1 MAKLVLDPESPNP
14 RLIHLDKPST
24 LIGTASDA
32 DVSIKSE
39 LLSNHHARIEHKPDD
54 GYYIISLANT
64 PGVFVN
70 GSPITFQ
77 RLKHGDK
84 IEIGDVKAVLLLD
97 SADESAHDVP
107 GHGSPVQ
114 EMMLPASMMSA
125 GLTTI
130 PRGPARCP
138 QCGMPLMPGLPSC
151 PHCGMPFSNL
161 PAMPMNFIPPL
172 PASQIGPGILPLIAF
187 LAALTVVGAPI
198 ALVLGL
204 MTLSI
209 IRRRGG
215 TARDHALAKWAIGL
229 GLVWLMAGAVAAGG
243 LLRQA
248 QKRKQLEV
256 AAVHEVKVIHALKNL
271 ACAEKYAQT
280 IECFDADADGQGEY
294 GTLSVLA
301 QTKSPFFD
309 TGLANGEAYGYRFTI
324 RGAAESQFL
333 AVAEPVNYGKTGI
346 RTFAI
351 DQTGQI
357 RGGDTEGKPFGQG
370 ASVLPVLQGE
380 RNAYY
385 EIDDEIA
392 KDVLNYVKTLSS
404 TLADQEKK
412 QRILKRLHDEYA
424 LTSVGRELG
433 GMEASVDRFV
443 SEQQAQTIYL
453 DAKAALAK
461 GSQDVAL
468 AKLTEI
474 KEKHPSFSQI
484 AAVERELGDL
494 RSVIAQKREQEAQ
507 ALLIQAEALERQGQ
521 RPQDVQDMY
530 QRIAKLYPDTDVAA
544 RVSSLKPE
552 LQRQLRER
560 DAEKIFSDLMEL
572 SPERDFDEILNRAN
586 QLRRNYSDTDL
597 LSKAK
602 TELAEKERK
611 ARANSWRAKTEQ
623 NMAAGRMR
631 GALGQLESAA
641 RENPDLLY
649 DLRDLCIQLYRSV
662 ADSLVKEGD
671 ERKAL
676 EYYEKLSRLLQASG
690 SKDQVSPDLLAK
702 LHIDVGQA
710 DFDHKDYKEARW
722 HLASAAWKYPDDA
735 QFNMRLG
742 AASLYTGLYRPA
754 EESLTRA
761 LSVQPNLVSAR
772 LYRAYLNM
780 RVELSSERVLADR
793 FKQEAAPAETAKAVK
808 DESASGKPQQ
818 TSSSSISISVADESG
833 SGDGVVVNTDVVDGD
848 SGIAAPKSLDVKS
861 SNVGAGWFSRF
872 AENGQ
877 TAKSPVPEPTDI
889 APFLNFNYQS
899 SSSILPGIMQV
910 LDDLQRQ
917 RAEKD
922 LAASTGRAKAA
933 AMSQQSARDDMRQ
946 VGKMSLRVSEQKNIV
961 AYHTQLRQ
969 LRALHLK
976 DADARKELCDMMN
989 EMKQRINSARSDIQ
1003 TAGRQQS
1010 RIQSLTESVLSQI
1023 DKKYRLFDKAETLI
1037 SSCMEDESQTRKRM
1051 LELAEEMLMKYN
1063 SNNASDVTSF
1073 DKQIADFRSKLLDED
1088 GVLEIDRALRALRDS
1103 MDVRVDLDAILRA
1116 AEGNAPVAAGE

>member
-1 MAKLVLDPESPNP
+1 MATLVLYPESPDS
-14 RLIHLDKPST
+14 RLVQLDKPSM
-24 LIGTASDA
+24 LIGTAADA

-39 LLSNHHARIEHKPDD
+39 LLSNYHARIEHNPD

-70 GSPITFQ
+70 GIPVTFQ

-84 IEIGDVKAVLLLD
+84 IEIGDVSAVLLL
-97 SADESAHDVP
+97 AGEDESAHEGP
-107 GHGSPVQ
+107 GHGVPAQ
-114 EMMLPASMMSA
+114 EMMLPASMIST

-130 PRGPARCP
+130 PRGPIRCP
-138 QCGMPLMPGLPSC
+138 QCGMPLMMGLPSC
-151 PHCGMPFSNL
+151 PHCGMPLSNL
-161 PAMPMNFIPPL
+161 PAMSMNFIPPL
-172 PASQIGPGILPLIAF
+172 PPSQIGPGILPLIAF

-215 TARDHALAKWAIGL
+215 TTRDHALAKWAIGL
-229 GLVWLMAGAVAAGG
+229 GLLWLMVGAVAAGG
-243 LLRQA
+243 LVRKIQ
-248 QKRKQLEV
+248 QRKQLEV
-256 AAVHEVKVIHALKNL
+256 VAAHEVKVIHALKNL
-271 ACAEKYAQT
+271 ACAQKYAQT

-294 GTLSVLA
+294 GTLPVLA

-309 TGLANGEAYGYRFTI
+309 TDLAGGEAYGYRLAI
-324 RGAAESQFL
+324 RDASESQFS
-333 AVAEPVNYGKTGI
+333 AVAEPISYGKTGI
-346 RTFAI
+346 RTFVI

-370 ASVLPVLQGE
+370 KSVLPVLQGE
-380 RNAYY
+380 RSAYY
-385 EIDDEIA
+385 EVDDEIA
-392 KDVLNYVKTLSS
+392 KDVLNYVKSLSS

-412 QRILKRLHDEYA
+412 QRIMKRLHEEYA

-433 GMEASVDRFV
+433 GMEASVDQFV
-443 SEQQAQTIYL
+443 SEQQAQTAYMA
-453 DAKAALAK
+453 AKAALAK

-468 AKLTEI
+468 AKLMEI
-474 KEKHPSFSQI
+474 KGKHPSFSQI

-494 RSVIAQKREQEAQ
+494 RSVIAQKREQEALD
-507 ALLIQAEALERQGQ
+507 LLTQAEALERQGQ
-521 RPQDVQDMY
+521 RSQDVQDLY
-530 QRIAKLYPDTDVAA
+530 QRIAKLYPDTDVAT

-552 LQRQLRER
+552 LQRQLRNR

-597 LSKAK
+597 LSKVK
-602 TELAEKERK
+602 TELTEKERK

-662 ADSLVKEGD
+662 ADSLMKEGD

-676 EYYEKLSRLLQASG
+676 EYYEKLSQLLQASG

-702 LHIDVGQA
+702 LHTNVGQA
-710 DFDHKDYKEARW
+710 DYDHKDYKEARW
-722 HLASAAWKYPDDA
+722 HLASAAWKYPADA

-754 EESLTRA
+754 EASLTRA
-761 LSVQPNLVSAR
+761 LGVQPNLVSAR

-780 RVELSSERVLADR
+780 RVELTSERVLADR
-793 FKQEAAPAETAKAVK
+793 FKQDAAPTETAVK
-808 DESASGKPQQ
+808 DESAADKPQQ
-818 TSSSSISISVADESG
+818 MSSTVSVSSD
-833 SGDGVVVNTDVVDGD
+833 SGDGVSVSTSIVEG
-848 SGIAAPKSLDVKS
+848 SSSIAAPKSLDVKS
-861 SNVGAGWFSRF
+861 SNVGGSWFSRF

-877 TAKSPVPEPTDI
+877 DEKSPVPEPTDL
-889 APFLNFNYQS
+889 APFLNFSYQS
-899 SSSILPGIMQV
+899 SSSILPGVMQF

-922 LAASTGRAKAA
+922 LAASTGRAKGA
-933 AMSQQSARDDMRQ
+933 AMQSQAADDMRHA
-946 VGKMSLRVSEQKNIV
+946 GKMALRASAQKNI
-961 AYHTQLRQ
+961 ATYNTQLRQ
-969 LRALHLK
+969 LRTLHLK
-976 DADARKELCDMMN
+976 DADARKELYDMMN
-989 EMKQRINSARSDIQ
+989 EMKQRVRAAATDIQ
-1003 TAGRQQS
+1003 AAGGQQS
-1010 RIQSLTESVLSQI
+1010 RIQSLTERVLSQI
-1023 DKKYRLFDKAETLI
+1023 NKKYSLLDKAETLI
-1037 SSCMEDESQTRKRM
+1037 SGCMEDESDTRKMM
-1051 LELAEEMLMKYN
+1051 LELAEKMLLQY
-1063 SNNASDVTSF
+1063 TSF
-1073 DKQIADFRSKLLDED
+1073 YSSDFTAFDNQMAGFRSKLLDED
-1088 GVLEIDRALRALRDS
+1088 GVLEMDRALRALRDS
-1103 MDVRVDLDAILRA
+1103 MDVRVDLADILRA
-1116 AEGNAPVAAGE
+1116 AEGNVPVAAGE

>member
-14 RLIHLDKPST
+14 RFIHLDKPST
-24 LIGTASDA
+24 LIGTAPDA

-39 LLSNHHARIEHKPDD
+39 ALANHHARIEHKPD

-70 GSPITFQ
+70 RIPVTFQ
-77 RLKHGDK
+77 RIKHGDK

-97 SADESAHDVP
+97 SEDESAHEGP
-107 GHGSPVQ
+107 GHGVPAQ
-114 EMMLPASMMSA
+114 EMMLLASMMHT

-130 PRGPARCP
+130 PRGSTRCP
-138 QCGMPLMPGLPSC
+138 QCGMPLLPGLPSC
-151 PHCGMPFSNL
+151 PHCGMPLTNL

-172 PASQIGPGILPLIAF
+172 PPSQIGPGILPLIAF

-215 TARDHALAKWAIGL
+215 TTRDHALAKWAIGL
-229 GLVWLMAGAVAAGG
+229 GLVWLMVGVVAAGG
-243 LLRQA
+243 LVRKIQ
-248 QKRKQLEV
+248 QRKQLEV
-256 AAVHEVKVIHALKNL
+256 VAAHEVKVIHALKNL
-271 ACAEKYAQT
+271 ACAQKYAQT

-294 GTLSVLA
+294 GTLPVLA

-309 TGLANGEAYGYRFTI
+309 TDLARGEAYGYRFTI
-324 RGAAESQFL
+324 RDASESQFL
-333 AVAEPVNYGKTGI
+333 AVAEPIRHGVTGI
-346 RTFAI
+346 RTFVI

-357 RGGDTEGKPFGQG
+357 RGGDIEGKPFGQG
-370 ASVLPVLQGE
+370 TSVLPVLQGE
-380 RNAYY
+380 RSAYY
-385 EIDDEIA
+385 EVDDEIA
-392 KDVLNYVKTLSS
+392 KDVLNYVKSLSS

-412 QRILKRLHDEYA
+412 QRIMKRLHEEYA

-433 GMEASVDRFV
+433 GMEASVDQFV

-474 KEKHPSFSQI
+474 KGKHPSFSQI

-521 RPQDVQDMY
+521 RPQDVQDLY
-530 QRIAKLYPDTDVAA
+530 QRIAKLYPDTDVAN

-572 SPERDFDEILNRAN
+572 SPERDYDEILNRAN
-586 QLRRNYSDTDL
+586 QLQRNYSDTDL
-597 LSKAK
+597 LSKGK
-602 TELAEKERK
+602 TELADKVRK

-662 ADSLVKEGD
+662 ADSLMKEGD
-671 ERKAL
+671 GRKAL
-676 EYYEKLSRLLQASG
+676 EYYEKLSQQLQASG

-702 LHIDVGQA
+702 LHNDVGQA
-710 DFDHKDYKEARW
+710 DYDHKDYKEARW
-722 HLASAAWKYPDDA
+722 HLASAAWKYPADA

-742 AASLYTGLYRPA
+742 AASLYMGLYRPA
-754 EESLTRA
+754 ETSLTRA
-761 LSVQPNLVSAR
+761 LGVQPNLVSAR

-780 RVELSSERVLADR
+780 RVELTSERVLADR
-793 FKQEAAPAETAKAVK
+793 FKEEAAPAATENAMK
-808 DESASGKPQQ
+808 DEPAPAKPQQ
-818 TSSSSISISVADESG
+818 MSSTVTVSGDSSS
-833 SGDGVVVNTDVVDGD
+833 GD
-848 SGIAAPKSLDVKS
+848 SVSVSSSTVEGDSSIAAPKSLDVKS
-861 SNVGAGWFSRF
+861 SNVGGSWFSRF
-872 AENGQ
+872 AGNGQ
-877 TAKSPVPEPTDI
+877 DGKSPVPESTDI

-899 SSSILPGIMQV
+899 SSSILPGIMQF

-922 LAASTGRAKAA
+922 LAVSTGRAKAA
-933 AMSQQSARDDMRQ
+933 ALQQDAKDAMQQMGQMALRA
-946 VGKMSLRVSEQKNIV
+946 SLQKNL
-961 AYHTQLRQ
+961 ATYNTQLRQ
-969 LRALHLK
+969 LRTLHLK
-976 DADARKELCDMMN
+976 DADARKELFGMLD
-989 EMKQRINSARSDIQ
+989 EMKQRVRSAMSDIQ
-1003 TAGRQQS
+1003 AAGGQQS
-1010 RIQSLTESVLSQI
+1010 RIQSVTERVLSQI
-1023 DKKYRLFDKAETLI
+1023 DKKYRLLDKAGTLI
-1037 SSCMEDESQTRKRM
+1037 SNCMADESDTRKRM
-1051 LELAEEMLMKYN
+1051 LELAEEMLLKY
-1063 SNNASDVTSF
+1063 TSF
-1073 DKQIADFRSKLLDED
+1073 HSSDFTAFDQEIAGFRSKLLDED
-1088 GVLEIDRALRALRDS
+1088 GVLEMDRALRALRDS
-1103 MDVRVDLDAILRA
+1103 MDVRVDLDDILRA

>member
-1 MAKLVLDPESPNP
+1 MARLVLEPESLNP
-14 RLIHLDKPST
+14 RFIHLDKPST

-39 LLSNHHARIEHKPDD
+39 LLSNYHVRIEHKPD
-54 GYYIISLANT
+54 GYYIISLAST

-70 GSPITFQ
+70 RVPVTFQ

-97 SADESAHDVP
+97 SEDESAHEGPGSGVP
-107 GHGSPVQ
+107 AQ
-114 EMMLPASMMSA
+114 EMMLPASSMMSS

-130 PRGPARCP
+130 PRGPTRCP
-138 QCGMPLMPGLPSC
+138 QCGMPLIPGMPSC

-172 PASQIGPGILPLIAF
+172 PPSQIGPGILPLIAF
-187 LAALTVVGAPI
+187 LAALTVVGAPV

-215 TARDHALAKWAIGL
+215 TTRDHALAKWAVGL
-229 GLVWLMAGAVAAGG
+229 GLVWLMLGAVAAGG
-243 LLRQA
+243 LVRQI

-256 AAVHEVKVIHALKNL
+256 VAAHEVKVIHALKNL

-280 IECFDADADGQGEY
+280 VECFDADADGQGEY

-301 QTKSPFFD
+301 QTRSPFFD
-309 TGLANGEAYGYRFTI
+309 TDLVGGEAYGYRFTI
-324 RGAAESQFL
+324 RDASESQFS
-333 AVAEPVNYGKTGI
+333 AVAEPICHGVTGI
-346 RTFAI
+346 RTFVI

-357 RGGDTEGKPFGQG
+357 RGGDTEGKSFGRG
-370 ASVLPVLQGE
+370 PSVLPVLQGE
-380 RNAYY
+380 RSAYY
-385 EIDDEIA
+385 EVDDEIA
-392 KDVLNYVKTLSS
+392 KDVLNYVKSLSS
-404 TLADQEKK
+404 TPADQEKK
-412 QRILKRLHDEYA
+412 QRIMKRLREEYA
-424 LTSVGRELG
+424 LTSVGRELD
-433 GMEASVDRFV
+433 GMEASVDQFV

-474 KEKHPSFSQI
+474 KAKHPAFSQI

-507 ALLIQAEALERQGQ
+507 DLLTQAEALERQGQ
-521 RPQDVQDMY
+521 RPQDVQDLY
-530 QRIAKLYPDTDVAA
+530 QRIAKLYPDTDVAT

-602 TELAEKERK
+602 TELADKERK

-623 NMAAGRMR
+623 NMTAGRMR

-662 ADSLVKEGD
+662 ADSLMKEGD

-676 EYYEKLSRLLQASG
+676 EYYEKLSQLLQASG

-702 LHIDVGQA
+702 LHNDVGQA
-710 DFDHKDYKEARW
+710 DFDRKDYKEARW

-754 EESLTRA
+754 EASLTRA
-761 LSVQPNLVSAR
+761 LGVQPNLVSAR

-780 RVELSSERVLADR
+780 RVELTAERVLADR
-793 FKQEAAPAETAKAVK
+793 FKQEAVPAATENAVK
-808 DESASGKPQQ
+808 DEPAPAKPQQ
-818 TSSSSISISVADESG
+818 MSSTVTISSDSDSGDSVSVSSS
-833 SGDGVVVNTDVVDGD
+833 VVEGD
-848 SGIAAPKSLDVKS
+848 SSIAAPKSLDVKS
-861 SNVGAGWFSRF
+861 SNVGGSWFSQF
-872 AENGQ
+872 AGNEQDG
-877 TAKSPVPEPTDI
+877 KLPVPEATDI

-899 SSSILPGIMQV
+899 SSSIMPGIMQF

-922 LAASTGRAKAA
+922 LAASTGRSKAA
-933 AMSQQSARDDMRQ
+933 SATQSEARDEMRQ
-946 VGKMSLRVSEQKNIV
+946 MGKMALRASAQKNI
-961 AYHTQLRQ
+961 ATYHTQLRQ
-969 LRALHLK
+969 LRTLHLK
-976 DADARKELCDMMN
+976 DADARKELYDMMN
-989 EMKQRINSARSDIQ
+989 EMKQRTRSAMSDIQ
-1003 TAGRQQS
+1003 AAGGQQS
-1010 RIQSLTESVLSQI
+1010 RIQSLTERVLLQI
-1023 DKKYRLFDKAETLI
+1023 GKKYELFDKAETLI
-1037 SSCMEDESQTRKRM
+1037 SRCMEDESDTRKRM
-1051 LELAEEMLMKYN
+1051 LELAEEMLLQYT
-1063 SNNASDVTSF
+1063 SYSSDFAAF
-1073 DKQIADFRSKLLDED
+1073 DREIAVFRSKLLDED
-1088 GVLEIDRALRALRDS
+1088 GVLEMDRALRFLRDS
-1103 MDVRVDLDAILRA
+1103 MDVRVDLADILRA
-1116 AEGNAPVAAGE
+1116 AEGNAPVAPGE

>member
-14 RLIHLDKPST
+14 RFIHLDKPST

-32 DVSIKSE
+32 DVSIKSGS
-39 LLSNHHARIEHKPDD
+39 LANHYARIEHKPD
-54 GYYIISLANT
+54 GYYIIGLANT
-64 PGVFVN
+64 PSVFVN
-70 GSPITFQ
+70 GIPVTFQ

-97 SADESAHDVP
+97 SEDDAAHEDS
-107 GHGSPVQ
+107 GHGVPAQ
-114 EMMLPASMMSA
+114 EMMLPASMMHA

-130 PRGPARCP
+130 PRGPTQCP

-151 PHCGMPFSNL
+151 PHCGMPLSNL
-161 PAMPMNFIPPL
+161 PAFSMGFIPPL
-172 PASQIGPGILPLIAF
+172 PPSQIGPGILPLIAF
-187 LAALTVVGAPI
+187 LAALTVVGAPV

-215 TARDHALAKWAIGL
+215 TTRDHALAKWAVGL
-229 GLVWLMAGAVAAGG
+229 GLMWLMAGAVAAGG
-243 LLRQA
+243 LVRKIQ
-248 QKRKQLEV
+248 QRKQLEV
-256 AAVHEVKVIHALKNL
+256 VAAHEVKVIHALKNL

-280 IECFDADADGQGEY
+280 IECFDVDADGQGEY
-294 GTLSVLA
+294 GTLPVLA

-324 RGAAESQFL
+324 RDASESQFL
-333 AVAEPVNYGKTGI
+333 AVAEPIRYGATGI
-346 RTFAI
+346 RTFVI

-370 ASVLPVLQGE
+370 TSVLPVLQGE

-385 EIDDEIA
+385 EVDDEIA
-392 KDVLNYVKTLSS
+392 KDVLNYVKSLSS

-412 QRILKRLHDEYA
+412 QRILKRLHEEYA
-424 LTSVGRELG
+424 LTSVGRELDG
-433 GMEASVDRFV
+433 VEASVDQFV
-443 SEQQAQTIYL
+443 SEQQAQTIYM

-468 AKLTEI
+468 AKLMEI
-474 KEKHPSFSQI
+474 KDKHPSFSQI

-494 RSVIAQKREQEAQ
+494 RSMIAQKREQEAQ

-521 RPQDVQDMY
+521 RPQDVQDLY
-530 QRIAKLYPDTDVAA
+530 QRIAKLYPDTDVAT

-662 ADSLVKEGD
+662 ADSLMKEGD
-671 ERKAL
+671 QRKAL
-676 EYYEKLSRLLQASG
+676 EYYEKLSQLLQASG
-690 SKDQVSPDLLAK
+690 SKEQVSPDLLAK
-702 LHIDVGQA
+702 LHNDVGQA
-710 DFDHKDYKEARW
+710 DLDHKDYKEARW

-754 EESLTRA
+754 EASLTRA
-761 LSVQPNLVSAR
+761 LGLQPNLVSAR

-780 RVELSSERVLADR
+780 RVELMSERVLADR
-793 FKQEAAPAETAKAVK
+793 FKQEEAPSETAVK
-808 DESASGKPQQ
+808 DESASAKPQQ
-818 TSSSSISISVADESG
+818 MTSTVSVSSD
-833 SGDGVVVNTDVVDGD
+833 SGDGVSVSTSTVEGD
-848 SGIAAPKSLDVKS
+848 SSIAAPKSLDVKS
-861 SNVGAGWFSRF
+861 SNLGGSWFSRF

-877 TAKSPVPEPTDI
+877 DEKSPVPKPTDI

-899 SSSILPGIMQV
+899 SSSILPGVMQF

-917 RAEKD
+917 GAEKD

-933 AMSQQSARDDMRQ
+933 AMQSQAADDMRH
-946 VGKMSLRVSEQKNIV
+946 VGKMAIRASAQKNI
-961 AYHTQLRQ
+961 ATYNTQLRQ
-969 LRALHLK
+969 LRTLHLK
-976 DADARKELCDMMN
+976 DADARKELYDMMD
-989 EMKQRINSARSDIQ
+989 EMKQRVRAAATDIQ
-1003 TAGRQQS
+1003 AAGGQQS
-1010 RIQSLTESVLSQI
+1010 RIQSLTERVLSQI
-1023 DKKYRLFDKAETLI
+1023 DKKYRLLDKAETLI
-1037 SSCMEDESQTRKRM
+1037 SSCMEDESDTRKLM
-1051 LELAEEMLMKYN
+1051 LELAEKMLLQY
-1063 SNNASDVTSF
+1063 TSSYSSAFADF
-1073 DKQIADFRSKLLDED
+1073 DKEIAGFRSKLLDED
-1088 GVLEIDRALRALRDS
+1088 GVLEMDRALRALRDS
-1103 MDVRVDLDAILRA
+1103 MDVRVDLDDILRA
-1116 AEGNAPVAAGE
+1116 AEGNAPVAVGE